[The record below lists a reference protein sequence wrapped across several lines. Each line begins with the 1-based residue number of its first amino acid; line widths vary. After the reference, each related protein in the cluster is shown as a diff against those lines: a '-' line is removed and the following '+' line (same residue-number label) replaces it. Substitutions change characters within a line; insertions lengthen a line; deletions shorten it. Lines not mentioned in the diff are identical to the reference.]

1 MEREQ
6 ELFEISPFSGN
17 ERRQNASSRRPV
29 RARQSLKSWCSFF
42 SSMFA
47 TGSPSASAAG
57 GMIIPDSPGGTTMM
71 GGIIAQMK
79 RKQLDS
85 MPPSPLVLHTTSPP
99 KLRPPPVAEPASRP
113 NLSQLL
119 RETDLEARCV
129 ELEARIADLET
140 EKASLRAQLAM
151 QAGSLQKSLREA
163 NSSHRARIDA
173 LVQEKK
179 GLEARI
185 RRYVSLRSMCC
196 AMVPAAGASGSFMAL
211 WSSCV
216 VARLICGLT
225 LVLGIFVS
233 TVCLG
238 IAVDCST

>member
-1 MEREQ
+1 
-6 ELFEISPFSGN
+6 
-17 ERRQNASSRRPV
+17 
-29 RARQSLKSWCSFF
+29 
-42 SSMFA
+42 MFA
-47 TGSPSASAAG
+47 TAAG

-85 MPPSPLVLHTTSPP
+85 MPPSPLVFDDTTPPP

-163 NSSHRARIDA
+163 NSSHRARVDA
-173 LVQEKK
+173 LLQEKK

-185 RRYVSLRSMCC
+185 RRYVSLR
-196 AMVPAAGASGSFMAL
+196 V
-211 WSSCV
+211 CV
-216 VARLICGLT
+216 VQWSLQLAPADLLWHCGPA
-225 LVLGIFVS
+225 VLWRVS
-233 TVCLG
+233 SAG
-238 IAVDCST
+238 